1 MPKKVK
7 QGTVVSDKMEK
18 AIVVEV
24 AEKKAHKKYKKTMT
38 FTKNFKVRD
47 EQNQCHVDG
56 VVTIVESRPL
66 SGSIRWTLDK
76 VVSVAK

>member
-7 QGTVVSDKMEK
+7 QGKVVSNKMEK
-18 AIVVEV
+18 AIVVQV

-47 EQNQCHVDG
+47 IQNQCNVGDE
-56 VVTIVESRPL
+56 VTIVESKPL

-76 VVSVAK
+76 VVSVAQ

>member
-18 AIVVEV
+18 AIVVQV

-47 EQNQCHVDG
+47 IENQCNIGD

-76 VVSVAK
+76 VVSVAQ

>member
-7 QGTVVSDKMEK
+7 QGKVVSDKMDK

-24 AEKKAHKKYKKTMT
+24 AEQKAHKKYKKTMT

-47 EQNQCHVDG
+47 NENSAHIGD

-66 SGSIRWTLDK
+66 SSSIRWNLDK
-76 VVSVAK
+76 IVSVAK

>member
-18 AIVVEV
+18 AIVVQV

-47 EQNQCHVDG
+47 ISKLTANE
-56 VVTIVESRPL
+56 ILE
-66 SGSIRWTLDK
+66 
-76 VVSVAK
+76 